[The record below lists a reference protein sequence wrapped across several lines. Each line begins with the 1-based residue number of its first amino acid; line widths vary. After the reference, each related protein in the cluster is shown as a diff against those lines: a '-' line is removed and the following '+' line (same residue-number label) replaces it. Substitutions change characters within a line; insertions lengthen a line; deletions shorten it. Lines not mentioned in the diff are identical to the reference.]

1 MMVGGRKWGAIR
13 SWQIG
18 TFASVPNGPFDPAS
32 TRKELGG
39 TERSRRFDPVSG
51 SELAYMMLIQGL
63 RLDLAE
69 GLRGRVGWLFALSD
83 KQMTVAITSMHDES
97 ANDWTVENLAERAG
111 MSRSTFA
118 LRFKQTV
125 GVSPMEYLTCRRMLL
140 VSCGQNRAYH

>member
-1 MMVGGRKWGAIR
+1 
-13 SWQIG
+13 
-18 TFASVPNGPFDPAS
+18 
-32 TRKELGG
+32 
-39 TERSRRFDPVSG
+39 
-51 SELAYMMLIQGL
+51 MMLIQGL

-125 GVSPMEYLTCRRMLL
+125 GVSPMEYLTRRRMLL